1 MADVDYNLAICL
13 IKYNH
18 IYKETL
24 SSPRVCFQDMEDLRE
39 GWRYGRSVEELSL
52 PAFLGHPTAEGRL
65 YS

>member
-24 SSPRVCFQDMEDLRE
+24 SSPRSCFQDMEDLRE
-39 GWRYGRSVEELSL
+39 GWRYKDMGGTLKS
-52 PAFLGHPTAEGRL
+52 
-65 YS
+65 